1 MIPRSLIMRVSIPM
15 AKKVPK
21 MEIKNTLITESN
33 STIAL
38 YSHSFFLIHLE
49 LPVEEQC
56 MFVTVK
62 IVCCVPKLTGLALD
76 TV

>member
-1 MIPRSLIMRVSIPM
+1 MMPRSLIMRVSIPM

-21 MEIKNTLITESN
+21 MEIKNTLITESH

-38 YSHSFFLIHLE
+38 YALSFIVMPLD
-49 LPVEEQC
+49 LPVKEQC
-56 MFVTVK
+56 MPITVT
-62 IVCCVPKLTGLALD
+62 IVCCVPRLTGLALD